1 MKYSEIKN
9 KIKHFVNEYGEKYS
23 NKNWLFFILI
33 QVIFQC
39 LLALYLI
46 LYLIMPILF
55 CLIILSS
62 PFLFLRYLSEYFLQV
77 KDYIQEHYIAE
88 IIIAIEIIVF
98 IYYIL
103 FKFVV
108 KPIAKWF
115 ES

>member
-33 QVIFQC
+33 QVILQC

-46 LYLIMPILF
+46 IPILYYG
-55 CLIILSS
+55 IILYI
-62 PFLFLRYLSEYFLQV
+62 PFLFLWYLSDHFLQV
-77 KDYIQEHYIAE
+77 KHFIHEHYIAE

-103 FKFVV
+103 FKFFV